1 MIYFPTLIS
10 IIEVLLVTVPVLLT
24 VAYVTVAERKTMA
37 SMQRRLGPNAVGYL
51 GLLQALKGKNI
62 NRCYHTT
69 RKLYNPNDT
78 SNIASCKADA
88 IHEAI
93 KELYRDRVALVKVF
107 DKILLATC
115 SDILNLKERSL
126 FFQVLG
132 DTGGIYLIQYKYDLN
147 IYYIGR
153 TIKFENRFR
162 SHIKHKL
169 TDRFH
174 LFATIVGW
182 DSFDFSVIEVCSS
195 EQQGARE
202 NWYLQEY
209 LPLLNTNFISKY
221 SETTVYRYLYDILE
235 SNRTD
240 TVLNRNKTSISIYA
254 YKYTN
259 SHIDKIFVQYASVN
273 SATKATN
280 IARESIRMY
289 LNTNVPYKGLL
300 FYSKAIE
307 NFESITSLVKT
318 SSAGLELDAKLAKK
332 VWIYTLSDNQKSIKK
347 LPFFN
352 DHVRRDTCEQCFVSR
367 EKAREF
373 LKVNSNMVR
382 YHIDSLKP
390 GGING
395 HYLFSKPLSDKELQE
410 LVELSIIQAKKPQIK
425 VWAYEAKTL
434 KLINNSAFDSMSK
447 TGDYFNVDYR
457 SISSNLDTKS
467 AVNKNSMWVYF
478 FTSELSATVRD
489 ELLNNLTLAKIV
501 TTAVWVYKKEG
512 ENIVLIN
519 ENSPTY
525 VSKLKASTDLG
536 ITTKKISKILD
547 TDESYKDLLFYSFPL
562 Q

>member
-62 NRCYHTT
+62 NRCYHTS
-69 RKLYNPNDT
+69 RKLYNPNDMLNT
-78 SNIASCKADA
+78 ASCTADA
-88 IHEAI
+88 IHLEAI
-93 KELYRDRVALVKVF
+93 KELFRDRVALVKVF
-107 DKILLATC
+107 DKNLLATC

-126 FFQVLG
+126 FFQELS

-153 TIKFENRFR
+153 TINFQNRFR

-221 SETTVYRYLYDILE
+221 SEATIYKSLYDILE

-240 TVLNRNKTSISIYA
+240 TVLNNNRTSISIYA

-259 SHIDKIFVQYASVN
+259 SHIDKAFVQYDSVN

-280 IARESIRMY
+280 IARETIRMY

-300 FYSKAIE
+300 FYSKTID
-307 NFESITSLVKT
+307 NFESILSLVKS
-318 SSAGLELDAKLAKK
+318 SSAGLELYSKLAKK
-332 VWIYTLSDNQKSIKK
+332 VWIYTLSDNQKSS
-347 LPFFN
+347 

-367 EKAREF
+367 EKACEF
-373 LKVNSNMVR
+373 LKVNSNMIR
-382 YHIDSLKP
+382 SHIDSLKP

-395 HYLFSKPLSDKELQE
+395 HYLFSKPLSDKEFKE
-410 LVELSIIQAKKPQIK
+410 LVELSTIQAKKNQIK
-425 VWAYEAKTL
+425 VWVYEVKTL
-434 KLINNSAFDSMSK
+434 KLINNSPFNSMKK
-447 TGDYFNVDYR
+447 TGDHFNVDYR
-457 SISSNLDTKS
+457 AILSNLDTRS
-467 AVNKNSMWVYF
+467 AVNKNGIWVYF
-478 FTSELSATVRD
+478 FSSELSATVRD
-489 ELLNNLTLAKIV
+489 ELLNNLNLAKNI
-501 TTAVWVYKKEG
+501 TTPLWVYKKQDVQRSC
-512 ENIVLIN
+512 NIVLIN

-536 ITTKKISKILD
+536 ITTKKISKIID
-547 TDESYKDLLFYSFPL
+547 TGESYKDLLFYSFPL